1 MFQFLLLTLGL
12 LVGLGAL
19 FSFARRAEI
28 IANWNQYRT
37 NPIFLFSAF
46 LYKPDTDPRSRFQF
60 AADNFTDVIKS
71 LVTGLFEVALAP
83 VFKLL
88 RMLGN
93 TLEQNLRGIQSIRT
107 VFGNMWHGFMD
118 MAAIF
123 ENRFALVLHQ
133 LRTVMFRL
141 YTAFQR
147 VTGVATSAVFSG
159 LSALYSMLNF
169 IDLLIKVIIVIL
181 VVLAIL
187 VIFFFFILAPFIPVI
202 LVVVGI
208 ISTTAMAG
216 AVGGMAGTFC
226 FAETTPI
233 VLQSGA
239 QKPISEIQVGDVL
252 EDGAT
257 VTATM
262 QFLAPPELYELHG
275 VQVSGSHIVFSET
288 GPLFVQ
294 DHPSAKRVPYTGTY
308 VHCLNTTTHTIRVGS
323 TVFSDWEELSTE
335 ADMLEWNRFVFE
347 QLNGVGTW
355 TAPASQEA
363 LDSEAGFLPSVHIRT
378 PTGSIPADTL
388 RPGMVVLDATGQPT
402 KVTGCVRLSSAAVSA
417 DGISAGTWVQKDGL
431 WCQPSVPLMESCTKG
446 MVHCTTESG
455 TVLLES
461 GVAVRDFTDVGW
473 DAISRSYEWVLGR
486 L

>member
-1 MFQFLLLTLGL
+1 MFQFLLLTLAL

-19 FSFARRAEI
+19 FSFARRKEI

-37 NPIFLFSAF
+37 NPIFMFSAF
-46 LYKPDTDPRSRFQF
+46 LYKPDSDPRSRFQF

-71 LVTGLFEVALAP
+71 LVTGLFEVALEP
-83 VFKLL
+83 VFNLL

-93 TLEQNLRGIQSIRT
+93 TLEQNLRGIQSMRT
-107 VFGNMWHGFMD
+107 VFANMWHGFTD

-141 YTAFQR
+141 FTAFQR

-181 VVLAIL
+181 VVLVIL

-239 QKPISEIQVGDVL
+239 HKLISEIRVGDVL
-252 EDGAT
+252 EKGAT
-257 VTATM
+257 VTGTL
-262 QFLAPPELYELHG
+262 QFLAPSELYDLHG

-288 GPLFVQ
+288 GPVHVK
-294 DHPSAKRVPYTGTY
+294 DHPEAKRISYTGSHVY
-308 VHCLNTTTHTIRVGS
+308 CLNTSTHTIRVRNI
-323 TVFSDWEELSTE
+323 VFSDWEELSTE
-335 ADMLEWNRFVFE
+335 VDMLLWNRFVWN
-347 QLNGVGTW
+347 QLNKGTW
-355 TAPASQEA
+355 IAPKPDA
-363 LDSEAGFLPSVHIRT
+363 LESEAGILPTLRVRT
-378 PTGSIPADTL
+378 PTGSIVAETL

-402 KVTGCVRLSSAAVSA
+402 KVTGCVRLASDTIAAVTK
-417 DGISAGTWVQKDGL
+417 DGLSAGTWILGSR
-431 WCQPSVPLMESCTKG
+431 WEQPAATYTNTDSSAF
-446 MVHCTTESG
+446 VHCTTGSG
-455 TVLLES
+455 TILLES
-461 GVAVRDFTDVGW
+461 GIAIRDFTDVGW
-473 DAISRSYEWVLGR
+473 DAISRSYDWVLER